1 MKKLIMSGLLLL
13 SSLNAYSDSNGSY
26 HLKVTPTEKNHM
38 FIEAC
43 WSAELRN
50 CLKVG
55 PEAGVYLPAL
65 KKLQTQ
71 DTSTQ
76 DMIDSLLSLNG
87 KAVSAEELVYLDS
100 DLSSLEEEHSEIY
113 SNLAEHNKELEKF
126 RNMDS
131 PMSFVQFGKHICG
144 EYMPEEF
151 LLKEYESISTTEAM
165 LDFKVPRSVIKDHK
179 MNAFKRICQ

>member
-13 SSLNAYSDSNGSY
+13 SSLTAYSDSNGSY

-43 WSAELRN
+43 RSAELRN

-55 PEAGVYLPAL
+55 PEAGVFLPAL

-87 KAVSAEELVYLDS
+87 KAVGVEELVYLDS

-113 SNLAEHNKELEKF
+113 SNLEEHNKELEKF

-131 PMSFVQFGKHICG
+131 PMSFVKFGKHVCG
-144 EYMPEEF
+144 DHISEEF
-151 LLKEYESISTTEAM
+151 LLEVYESISTTEARNE
-165 LDFKVPRSVIKDHK
+165 FKVPRSFIKDY
-179 MNAFKRICQ
+179 MTNEIRRICQ